1 MDQTEGRTR
10 KQGDRSSPLKEG
22 KPPKAKRK
30 VYTYTC
36 PLCTSEV
43 QSDHKRPL
51 DDKHGAAAEMHGQHI
66 SPLLCAAGQVRNL
79 NAVGPICR
87 ACDRTF
93 RLRTNDYLLTTM
105 RATHLSARPP
115 AGAFSFVSPMNHR
128 TAARTAAPLK
138 SVAADARETAGNAS
152 LDSTLVQ
159 HLRVVAAR
167 VSIHGFAIVPVPV
180 GSTVVLAGPPP
191 AVRRS
196 SAYVPR
202 PQPPL
207 LLLVFALTH
216 PLSPLLASFW
226 VLQAR
231 TKRRCRP

>member
-36 PLCTSEV
+36 SLCTSEV
-43 QSDHKRPL
+43 QSDHKRSL

-66 SPLLCAAGQVRNL
+66 FLLLCAAGQVRNL

-87 ACDRTF
+87 ACERTF
-93 RLRTNDYLLTTM
+93 RLRPPNDYLLTTM
-105 RATHLSARPP
+105 RAIHLSVRPS

-128 TAARTAAPLK
+128 TAARTAVFLK
-138 SVAADARETAGNAS
+138 SVAADARETASNAS

-191 AVRRS
+191 AVRRFT
-196 SAYVPR
+196 A
-202 PQPPL
+202 
-207 LLLVFALTH
+207 
-216 PLSPLLASFW
+216 
-226 VLQAR
+226 
-231 TKRRCRP
+231 

>member
-1 MDQTEGRTR
+1 MDKIGQPR
-10 KQGDRSSPLKEG
+10 KQDDRSSPLKEG

-36 PLCTSEV
+36 SLCTLEV
-43 QSDHKRPL
+43 QSDHQRSL
-51 DDKHGAAAEMHGQHI
+51 DDKHGAAAEMHGHHI
-66 SPLLCAAGQVRNL
+66 FLLLCAAGQVRNL
-79 NAVGPICR
+79 NAAGPICR
-87 ACDRTF
+87 ACERTF
-93 RLRTNDYLLTTM
+93 RLRPSDYLLTTM
-105 RATHLSARPP
+105 RAIFLSVRPS
-115 AGAFSFVSPMNHR
+115 AGGFSFFGPMNYR
-128 TAARTAAPLK
+128 TAARTATFLK
-138 SVAADARETAGNAS
+138 SVAADARETASSAS
-152 LDSTLVQ
+152 LDSILLQ

-167 VSIHGFAIVPVPV
+167 VSIHGFAIVPAPV

-191 AVRRS
+191 AVRRFTGC
-196 SAYVPR
+196 VPR

-207 LLLVFALTH
+207 LFLVFALTH